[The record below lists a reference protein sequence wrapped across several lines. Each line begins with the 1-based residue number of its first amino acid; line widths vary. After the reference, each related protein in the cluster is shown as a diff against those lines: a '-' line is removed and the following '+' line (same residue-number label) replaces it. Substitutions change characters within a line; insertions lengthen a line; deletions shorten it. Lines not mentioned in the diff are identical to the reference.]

1 MAIGH
6 CENCINL
13 HFEKVLIIKSLIF
26 IKMKKKLS
34 NSYYDTNKIDE
45 FTFDYID
52 FLNKYKESA
61 IGN

>member
-1 MAIGH
+1 MSIGH

-13 HFEKVLIIKSLIF
+13 HFEKVIYYFLNTS
-26 IKMKKKLS
+26 KMKKKLS
-34 NSYYDTNKIDE
+34 NNYYDTSKIDE

-52 FLNKYKESA
+52 FLNKYKENG